1 MEKRMSI
8 EIKEELKERVLKFIE
23 AQPGYDADQVE
34 EITVKYNHM
43 DTWSIVYGE
52 SMALGIA
59 GIGDSPE
66 DAFDDF
72 VIKWRFFKGFEWIRK
87 TKMLASMG

>member
-1 MEKRMSI
+1 MSI

-23 AQPGYDADQVE
+23 EQPGYDADNVE
-34 EITVKYNHM
+34 EVKVSSNYM
-43 DTWSIVYGE
+43 GTWSIVYGE
-52 SMALGIA
+52 SLALGIA

-72 VIKWRFFKGFEWIRK
+72 VVKWRFFKGFEWLRK
-87 TKMLASMG
+87 TKMLASM